1 MLVFLEVEGL
11 ESDVWM
17 TEWDGNSTYNWLQFD
32 GTHFL
37 LLNILSRGTSTHER
51 KHADMPIKR
60 CSTHHS
66 RVPWTP
72 RNIKTPLSCSR
83 QLINNLK
90 VHNSIQGPVTGSV
103 NAKKSNN
110 KKVNGT
116 MQNIITILNKI
127 SIKLLL
133 YLSSCNLGIRIP
145 TKDTVVLTEGSQ
157 ILSVSIY
164 MNLR

>member
-1 MLVFLEVEGL
+1 MLVFFRGWRVREWC
-11 ESDVWM
+11 VWM
-17 TEWDGNSTYNWLQFD
+17 TEWDGNSTCNWLQFD

-51 KHADMPIKR
+51 KHADVPIKR

-83 QLINNLK
+83 QLINNLE
-90 VHNSIQGPVTGSV
+90 VHNSIQGSITGSV

-116 MQNIITILNKI
+116 IQNIITILNKI
-127 SIKLLL
+127 SIKIIIVPLLL
-133 YLSSCNLGIRIP
+133 QLG
-145 TKDTVVLTEGSQ
+145 
-157 ILSVSIY
+157 Y
-164 MNLR
+164 

>member
-1 MLVFLEVEGL
+1 MLVFFRGWRVREWC
-11 ESDVWM
+11 VWM
-17 TEWDGNSTYNWLQFD
+17 TEWDGNSTCNWLQFD

-51 KHADMPIKR
+51 KHADVPIKR

-83 QLINNLK
+83 QLINNLE
-90 VHNSIQGPVTGSV
+90 VQNSIWGSVTGSV
-103 NAKKSNN
+103 NANKSNN
-110 KKVNGT
+110 KVNGT

-127 SIKLLL
+127 SIKIIIVPLLL
-133 YLSSCNLGIRIP
+133 QLG
-145 TKDTVVLTEGSQ
+145 
-157 ILSVSIY
+157 Y
-164 MNLR
+164 

>member
-1 MLVFLEVEGL
+1 MLVFFRGWRVR
-11 ESDVWM
+11 DWCVWM
-17 TEWDGNSTYNWLQFD
+17 TEWDGNSTCNWLQFD

-51 KHADMPIKR
+51 KHADVPIKR

-72 RNIKTPLSCSR
+72 RNIKTPLSCSW
-83 QLINNLK
+83 QLINNLE
-90 VHNSIQGPVTGSV
+90 VHNSIWGSVTGSV

-127 SIKLLL
+127 SIKIIIVPLLL
-133 YLSSCNLGIRIP
+133 QLG
-145 TKDTVVLTEGSQ
+145 
-157 ILSVSIY
+157 Y
-164 MNLR
+164 